1 MSTKYIA
8 QNLRYLC
15 ERRQSVS
22 LVCRQ
27 LGFNRQQFGR
37 YLVGDNRPSI
47 YNLTRICQYF
57 NITIDDIVLPP
68 AKFQLRL
75 AQSST
80 DLPSSPLPA
89 DLVNELLKI
98 SNASSGTLDN
108 YVGHY
113 FRYHYAFAFP
123 GYIFRSFLAVQKR
136 GKYYYTKHIE
146 RIPRN
151 NAPTGTPLIIKYNG
165 IMLEANSRFFL
176 IERETLS
183 QHVITETI
191 YAPLHRTGGYLTGI
205 GCSLSSSIDNHPTA
219 ARSVLEFIGAKTDL
233 RKALK
238 SCGIFRPDSNAIN
251 PYIVSMVD
259 NQNKR
264 KDFTIKAHYG

>member
-1 MSTKYIA
+1 MSTENIA

-37 YLVGDNRPSI
+37 YLIGGNRPSI
-47 YNLTRICQYF
+47 HNLKRICQYF
-57 NITIDDIVLPP
+57 DITIDDIVLPP
-68 AKFQLRL
+68 AEFQRRVAEAPADL
-75 AQSST
+75 AS
-80 DLPSSPLPA
+80 PPLPA
-89 DLVNELLKI
+89 DLVSELLKI
-98 SNASSGTLDN
+98 SNTSSSVLDN
-108 YVGHY
+108 YVGCY

-165 IMLEANSRFFL
+165 IMLEASSRFFV

-183 QHVITETI
+183 QHAISATI
-191 YAPLHRTGGYLTGI
+191 YAPLHRAGGYLTGV
-205 GCSLSSSIDNHPTA
+205 GCSLSSSVDNHPTA
-219 ARSVLEFIGAKTDL
+219 ARSVLEFIGVRTDL

-238 SCGIFRPDSNAIN
+238 SCGIFRPESKAIN

-264 KDFTIKAHYG
+264 KDYTFKAHYG